1 MKYLSWMTDRI
12 KKSLPL
18 ILAVVLFSISLL
30 ILTKDSLNRNQGHLV
45 YALDDGY
52 IHMAT
57 AKNLAEFGVW
67 GVTRYEFSSNSSSLL
82 WTVVL
87 AAVYWVFGPSE
98 VAPFILNI
106 LFCVLSLVVVA
117 RFLREMQ
124 LPGGV
129 TGILLVAAVYTGTMP
144 ILVFVGMEHGL
155 EVFLD
160 ILFIYQ
166 MGKYISNPVE
176 NRNRFIGL
184 AVLAALVTG
193 VRYEGLFVIGAAS
206 LVFFL
211 RKRFSK
217 GLLLLLAGLFPI
229 VLYGVISL
237 AKGGLFFPNSILLKG
252 SNPTTFQIF
261 DNLRGLIEWRYNSS
275 KDVIY
280 LAGLSLLVFVIQL
293 FRKTGFWDQLAAMN
307 LVVFLSNILQTFFIG
322 DNYFYRYESNL
333 IVGEIMVLGASIYM
347 LVRERASLR
356 INRGIQYGLA
366 LVVVGFLFWKPLPAL
381 WQRSIQSMEKI
392 PPATTNIYE
401 QQYQMALFL
410 REYYQGKTIAANDIG
425 AINYL
430 ADIHTVDLYGLST
443 QAVADMKL
451 EGVYSTAKIR
461 QLAIERKVDIA
472 IVYDHWF
479 DGFGGLPRDWVKD
492 GEWSIRNNVVCGG
505 SVVSFYAIK
514 LAAEPELMQN
524 LKAFSPSL
532 PTTVGRIL
540 Y

>member
-166 MGKYISNPVE
+166 MGKYIWQP
-176 NRNRFIGL
+176 L
-184 AVLAALVTG
+184 
-193 VRYEGLFVIGAAS
+193 
-206 LVFFL
+206 
-211 RKRFSK
+211 
-217 GLLLLLAGLFPI
+217 
-229 VLYGVISL
+229 
-237 AKGGLFFPNSILLKG
+237 
-252 SNPTTFQIF
+252 
-261 DNLRGLIEWRYNSS
+261 
-275 KDVIY
+275 
-280 LAGLSLLVFVIQL
+280 QL
-293 FRKTGFWDQLAAMN
+293 FRQMEDEWDAYAYCEISPN
-307 LVVFLSNILQTFFIG
+307 L
-322 DNYFYRYESNL
+322 
-333 IVGEIMVLGASIYM
+333 
-347 LVRERASLR
+347 
-356 INRGIQYGLA
+356 
-366 LVVVGFLFWKPLPAL
+366 
-381 WQRSIQSMEKI
+381 
-392 PPATTNIYE
+392 
-401 QQYQMALFL
+401 
-410 REYYQGKTIAANDIG
+410 
-425 AINYL
+425 
-430 ADIHTVDLYGLST
+430 
-443 QAVADMKL
+443 
-451 EGVYSTAKIR
+451 
-461 QLAIERKVDIA
+461 
-472 IVYDHWF
+472 
-479 DGFGGLPRDWVKD
+479 
-492 GEWSIRNNVVCGG
+492 RN
-505 SVVSFYAIK
+505 
-514 LAAEPELMQN
+514 
-524 LKAFSPSL
+524 
-532 PTTVGRIL
+532 
-540 Y
+540 